1 MAPGYLAPRH
11 HRTRYASPLT
21 FPRRSA
27 RNSENALRTTISRPA
42 GTTIVERL
50 FDHAQDTP
58 IHSICVDEA
67 CGGLESVM
75 AEPDPVAEVATAK
88 SAPGTGSV
96 SNQRLLAATA
106 DPPGRGRPGY

>member
-1 MAPGYLAPRH
+1 MAPGYLAPGH

-27 RNSENALRTTISRPA
+27 RTSENALRTTVSHPA

-50 FDHAQDTP
+50 FDHAQDAP

-67 CGGLESVM
+67 LRKDWSQPCQGI
-75 AEPDPVAEVATAK
+75 AEDDDRAL
-88 SAPGTGSV
+88 
-96 SNQRLLAATA
+96 LLADLETI
-106 DPPGRGRPGY
+106 PGQPRYW